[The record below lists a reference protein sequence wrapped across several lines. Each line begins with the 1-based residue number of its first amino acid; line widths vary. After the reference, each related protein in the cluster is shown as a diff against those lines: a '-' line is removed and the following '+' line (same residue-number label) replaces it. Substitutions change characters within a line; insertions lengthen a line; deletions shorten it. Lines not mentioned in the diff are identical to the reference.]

1 MGTLVLVLRLV
12 HIVGGVFW
20 AGTAFFLAGFLGP
33 SVAATAP
40 DGSKVMGHLL
50 ARTRFNTAIGLAATL
65 TAVSGV
71 ILFVI
76 VSGNLQMAWITTAAG
91 LALSI
96 GAVAGLLGFFHGMT
110 AILPTSLRTASLVRE
125 IAASGGPPSPEQ
137 SAQLGALAAKS
148 SRNSRIVAY
157 LLVIAVL
164 GMAASEAL

>member
-20 AGTAFFLAGFLGP
+20 AGTSFFLAGFLGP

-40 DGSKVMGHLL
+40 DGGKVMGHLL
-50 ARTRFNTAIGLAATL
+50 ARTRFNTVIGLAATL

-76 VSGNLQMAWITTAAG
+76 VSGNLQMAWISTPTG

-137 SAQLGALAAKS
+137 GAELGALAAKS
-148 SRNSRIVAY
+148 GRNSRIVAY

-164 GMAASEAL
+164 GMAVTEAL